1 MSKISILI
9 IAAGCLLTAGCAVTT
24 AQMMAKPGGPYA
36 PTTGSDFGLVRYLAD
51 GSVSD
56 IQMRQQ
62 DANRQ
67 MYDACG
73 GHYRILSQGAR
84 SQLNM
89 SPSGGRF
96 MRGTSASSKNYVY
109 IKFVCTRK

>member
-1 MSKISILI
+1 MIRTKIFIVSLV
-9 IAAGCLLTAGCAVTT
+9 CLFTAGCAVTT
-24 AQMMAKPGGPYA
+24 AEMMAKPGGPYG
-36 PTTGSDFGLVRYLAD
+36 PTTGSDFGMVRYQAD
-51 GSVSD
+51 GSASD

-67 MYDACG
+67 MYDACD